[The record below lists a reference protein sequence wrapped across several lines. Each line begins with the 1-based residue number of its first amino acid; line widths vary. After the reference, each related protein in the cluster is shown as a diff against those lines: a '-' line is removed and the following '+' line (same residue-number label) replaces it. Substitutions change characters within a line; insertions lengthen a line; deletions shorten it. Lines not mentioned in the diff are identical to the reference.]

1 MENTATAKAARLT
14 IENRGDYVGCLYIG
28 SEKTP
33 CYVVLDTGSSTLA
46 VSKDAYNPY
55 NDNDAKSTGLLQVAQ
70 YGSGSWEGV
79 VFTTNVNL
87 QDADNDFNLNGVNV
101 AVAFQAKNMFRSSDG
116 ILGLAYQELNT
127 GIYKLVAT
135 SQGKEA
141 VPTQETLKP
150 YFTQLE
156 EAGIVANKFA
166 FYTLRS
172 TPSVA
177 DSSLNTGYLILGGG
191 EEEKDLFEGE
201 FQSVTVTHDQYYN
214 VNLKSISVG
223 DQPALAVPA
232 ATSGDAPNCIVDSG
246 TNGLVFPQAVYHQV
260 IQQFSNID
268 SNLGD
273 IISSAMQNGSQYDQ
287 SQLDLANWPAIN
299 VVLEGPSGDVTLSI
313 APDTYW
319 QLDSGQG
326 VATLRFFGAS
336 NPAILGLPFMNN
348 YYSVFDRSVDGNGV
362 IKFATIKK

>member
-1 MENTATAKAARLT
+1 MENTTTTKAARLT
-14 IENRGDYVGCLYIG
+14 ILNRGDYVGCLYIG
-28 SEKTP
+28 SQKTP

-46 VSKDAYNPY
+46 LSKDAYNPY
-55 NDNDAKSTGLLQVAQ
+55 DDKDAQSTGLLQVAQ
-70 YGSGSWEGV
+70 YGSGSWQGV
-79 VFTTNVNL
+79 VFKTNVNL
-87 QDADNDFNLNGVNV
+87 QDSSDDFNLTGVNL
-101 AVAFQAKNMFRSSDG
+101 AVAYQEKNMFNTSDG

-127 GIYKLVAT
+127 GVYKLVKTAE
-135 SQGKEA
+135 GNEG
-141 VPTQETLKP
+141 VPTQQTLEP

-177 DSSLNTGYLILGGG
+177 NDSLNTGYLVLGAG
-191 EEEKDLFEGE
+191 EQETDLYEGD
-201 FQSVTVTHDQYYN
+201 FQEVTVTHDQYYN

-223 DQPALAVPA
+223 NQPALAVPA
-232 ATSGDAPNCIVDSG
+232 ATSAEAPNCIVDSG

-260 IQQFSNID
+260 IQQFSAID
-268 SNLGD
+268 SNLGNV
-273 IISSAMQNGSQYDQ
+273 INSALQNGSRYDQ
-287 SQLDLANWPAIN
+287 SQLNLANWPAIN
-299 VVLEGPSGDVTLSI
+299 VVLEGSDGDVTLSI

-319 QLDSGQG
+319 QFDSAQG
-326 VATLRFFGAS
+326 EATLRFFGAS

-348 YYSVFDRSVDGNGV
+348 YYSVFDRSVGENGV